1 MRSPGCSWLLLAL
14 LIGPGPLACTEGT
27 STAPSASAPTTCHLQ
42 VEGADLRY
50 NGRTLPLPGS
60 LETWEAVLGPPSRR
74 VEVAD
79 EVYVW
84 DGIGIHAFA
93 REPGTPL
100 RGVFVLLKPR
110 TDPHRPPPR
119 YWPRNPFKG
128 RLCVDGA
135 EVTSTTQLPELNRS
149 KRGQKFSKGYL
160 DTLYSY
166 DLPPPAALY
175 VRLDLAEDR
184 RPESFSMSLTGETHP
199 QEGPR

>member
-1 MRSPGCSWLLLAL
+1 MKSLKRSRLLLAL
-14 LIGPGPLACTEGT
+14 LTGLGFVACTEST
-27 STAPSASAPTTCHLQ
+27 STSPPASVSAACHLRI
-42 VEGADLRY
+42 EGANIQY

-60 LETWEAVLGPPSRR
+60 LETWEAVLGPPTRR

-84 DGIGIHAFA
+84 DELGLHAFA

-100 RGVFVLLKPR
+100 RGIFVLLKPR
-110 TDPHRPPPR
+110 MNPHRPPPP

-128 RLCVDGA
+128 RLCVDGSELTPTTPLE
-135 EVTSTTQLPELNRS
+135 EVNRS

-160 DTLYSY
+160 DTLYHY
-166 DLPPPAALY
+166 DLPPPVAVY

-184 RPESFSMSLTGETHP
+184 RPESFSMSLADETTLQGKP
-199 QEGPR
+199 Q